1 MKISSI
7 TFTIL
12 KELANVFLGFWQI
25 KKTSSKMSVG
35 KESSFDITKLA
46 NKTIYSDV
54 WYFKEKVTWP
64 GMKRLNETR
73 QPKRQETLTILLII
87 NWFCL
92 APCYILNLVTDLMD
106 SVVNSKIN
114 YKIICYKINST
125 ALLLTSLEYCF
136 FIVALFSKA
145 NN

>member
-1 MKISSI
+1 MKTSSI

-25 KKTSSKMSVG
+25 KKTSSKTSVR
-35 KESSFDITKLA
+35 KERSFDIIKLA

-54 WYFKEKVTWP
+54 CYFKEKVTWP
-64 GMKRLNETR
+64 GMERLNETRR
-73 QPKRQETLTILLII
+73 QPKRQETLTLLII

-92 APCYILNLVTDLMD
+92 ASCYILNLVNDLMD
-106 SVVNSKIN
+106 SIVNSRIN

-125 ALLLTSLEYCF
+125 TTDFPRILF
-136 FIVALFSKA
+136 FHCGFIFKI
-145 NN
+145 

>member
-125 ALLLTSLEYCF
+125 TTDFPRILF
-136 FIVALFSKA
+136 FHCGFIFKI
-145 NN
+145 